1 MRNYV
6 NRFQNREDKFT
17 MDITAPTILLTLV
30 WGVAI
35 GCVYIL
41 LATGLN
47 IIFGVMKLVNFA
59 HGQLLMIGAYLTWTL
74 TFSVGLNAYAGI
86 LVSMVVVAALGV
98 VVERF
103 TFRRVLGTDKLNEI
117 FVSLGL
123 IYIFENAAMLL
134 WGTGSKQIVSPLSG
148 LSLSLQSISITYD
161 RIVAVF
167 VVVAVLLSFGLL
179 IQKTKIGLAMRATS
193 QLNHT
198 ATLMGINVERIYMIT
213 FALGAALAAVAGG
226 LYGILFSF
234 NYEVGAMPTIIA
246 FAIIILGGLGSI
258 KGAIVGGLL
267 YGISEQLATLFLGGT
282 WGSAVAFALLIVVLI
297 VRPSG
302 IFGEKGE

>member
-1 MRNYV
+1 
-6 NRFQNREDKFT
+6 
-17 MDITAPTILLTLV
+17 MDITAPTIILTLI

-59 HGQLLMIGAYLTWTL
+59 HGQLLMIGAYLTWTI
-74 TFSVGLNAYAGI
+74 TYSAGLNAYAAI
-86 LVSMVVVAALGV
+86 IVSMFIVACIGV
-98 VVERF
+98 AVERL
-103 TFRRVLGTDKLNEI
+103 TFRRILGGDKLNEI

-123 IYIFENAAMLL
+123 IYIFENAAMLI
-134 WGTGSKQIVSPLSG
+134 WGANSKQIVSPLAG
-148 LSLSLQSISITYD
+148 LSLALPSISITYD

-167 VVVAVLLSFGLL
+167 VVIVTLIAFGLL

-193 QLNHT
+193 QRSST
-198 ATLMGINVERIYMIT
+198 AMLMGINVETIYMLT
-213 FALGAALAAVAGG
+213 FAIGAALAAVAGG
-226 LYGILFSF
+226 LYGIIFSF
-234 NYEVGAMPTIIA
+234 DYQVGAIPTIIA

-258 KGAIVGGLL
+258 KGAIIGGLL
-267 YGISEQLATLFLGGT
+267 YGIVEQLATLFFGGV
-282 WGSAVAFALLIVVLI
+282 WGSAVAFTMLIVVLI
-297 VRPSG
+297 IRPNG

>member
-1 MRNYV
+1 
-6 NRFQNREDKFT
+6 
-17 MDITAPTILLTLV
+17 MDITAPTIILTLI

-59 HGQLLMIGAYLTWTL
+59 HGQLLMIGAYLTWTI
-74 TFSVGLNAYAGI
+74 TYSAGLNAYAAI
-86 LVSMVVVAALGV
+86 LVSMVVVAAIGV
-98 VVERF
+98 GVERL
-103 TFRRVLGTDKLNEI
+103 TFRRVLGGDKLNEI

-123 IYIFENAAMLL
+123 IYIFENAAMLI
-134 WGTGSKQIVSPLSG
+134 WGANSKQIVSPLNG
-148 LSLSLQSISITYD
+148 LSLVLPSISITYD

-167 VVVAVLLSFGLL
+167 VVISTLIAFGLL

-193 QLNHT
+193 QRNST
-198 ATLMGINVERIYMIT
+198 AMLMGINVETIYMLT
-213 FALGAALAAVAGG
+213 FAIGAALAAVAGG
-226 LYGILFSF
+226 LYGIIFSF
-234 NYEVGAMPTIIA
+234 DYQVGAIPTIIA

-258 KGAIVGGLL
+258 KGAIIGGLL
-267 YGISEQLATLFLGGT
+267 YGIVEQLATLFFGGV
-282 WGSAVAFALLIVVLI
+282 WGSAVAFAMLIVVLI
-297 VRPSG
+297 IRPNG

>member
-1 MRNYV
+1 
-6 NRFQNREDKFT
+6 
-17 MDITAPTILLTLV
+17 MDAATIILTLI

-47 IIFGVMKLVNFA
+47 LIFGVMKVVNFA
-59 HGQLLMIGAYLTWTL
+59 HGQLLMIGAYLTWTIAY
-74 TFSVGLNAYAGI
+74 TAGLNAYLAI
-86 LVSMVVVAALGV
+86 LVSMVIVALLGI

-103 TFRRVLGTDKLNEI
+103 TFRRVLGGDKLNEI

-123 IYIFENAAMLL
+123 IYIFENVAMLI

-148 LSLSLQSISITYD
+148 MSLNLPSIAITYD

-167 VVVAVLLSFGLL
+167 VVVITLVAFGLL

-193 QLNHT
+193 QKNNT
-198 ATLMGINVERIYMIT
+198 AMLMGINVEKIYMLT
-213 FALGAALAAVAGG
+213 FAIGAALAAVAGG
-226 LYGILFSF
+226 LYGIIFSF
-234 NYEVGAMPTIIA
+234 DFQVGAMPTIIA

-267 YGISEQLATLFLGGT
+267 YGIAEQLATLFLGGI
-282 WGSAVAFALLIVVLI
+282 WGSAVAFAMLIIVLI
-297 VRPSG
+297 IRPSG
-302 IFGEKGE
+302 IFGEKGD

>member
-1 MRNYV
+1 
-6 NRFQNREDKFT
+6 
-17 MDITAPTILLTLV
+17 MDIAASTIILTLV

-59 HGQLLMIGAYLTWTL
+59 HGQLLMISAFLTWTL
-74 TFSVGLNAYAGI
+74 SVSLGLNAYVAI
-86 LVSMVVVAALGV
+86 IFSMIIVALLGV

-123 IYIFENAAMLL
+123 IYIFENIAMLI
-134 WGTGSKQIVSPLSG
+134 WGASSKQVTSPFYG
-148 LSLSLQSISITYD
+148 LSVSLPGFSITYD
-161 RIVAVF
+161 RVIAVF
-167 VVVAVLLSFGLL
+167 VVVASLGIFGLL
-179 IQKTKIGLAMRATS
+179 LWKTKIGLAMRATS
-193 QLNHT
+193 QRNTT
-198 ATLMGINVERIYMIT
+198 ATLMGINVQKIYMFT
-213 FALGAALAAVAGG
+213 FAIGAALAAVAGG
-226 LYGILFSF
+226 LYGIIYPFD
-234 NYEVGAMPTIIA
+234 YQVGALPTIIA
-246 FAIIILGGLGSI
+246 FAIIIMGGLGSI
-258 KGAIVGGLL
+258 KGAIIGGLL
-267 YGISEQLATLFLGGT
+267 YGITEQMATLFLGGT

-297 VRPSG
+297 FRPNG

>member
-1 MRNYV
+1 
-6 NRFQNREDKFT
+6 
-17 MDITAPTILLTLV
+17 MDITAPTIILTLV

-59 HGQLLMIGAYLTWTL
+59 HGQLLMISAFLTWTI
-74 TFSVGLNAYAGI
+74 SVSLGLNAYVAI
-86 LVSMVVVAALGV
+86 IISMIVVALLGI

-123 IYIFENAAMLL
+123 IYIFENVAMLI
-134 WGTGSKQIVSPLSG
+134 WGASSKQVVSPFYGMSIGVPG
-148 LSLSLQSISITYD
+148 LSITYD
-161 RIVAVF
+161 RIIAVF
-167 VVVAVLLSFGLL
+167 VVVAALAAFGL
-179 IQKTKIGLAMRATS
+179 IQWKTKIGLAMRATS
-193 QLNHT
+193 QRNTT
-198 ATLMGINVERIYMIT
+198 AMLMGINVQKVYMFT
-213 FALGAALAAVAGG
+213 FAIGAALAAVAGG
-226 LYGILFSF
+226 LYGIIYPFD
-234 NYEVGAMPTIIA
+234 YQVGAMPTIIA
-246 FAIIILGGLGSI
+246 FAIIIMGGLGSI
-258 KGAIVGGLL
+258 KGAIIGGLL
-267 YGISEQLATLFLGGT
+267 YGITEQMATLFLGGT

-297 VRPSG
+297 IRPNG